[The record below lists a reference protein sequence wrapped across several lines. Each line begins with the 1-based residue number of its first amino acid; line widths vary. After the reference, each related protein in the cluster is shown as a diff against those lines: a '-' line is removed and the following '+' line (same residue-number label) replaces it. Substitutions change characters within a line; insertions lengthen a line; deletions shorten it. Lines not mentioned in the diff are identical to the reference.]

1 MLRSEPEVLER
12 REFLTSIGRLALVA
26 SAGLTLTACGSTSSD
41 TSGDGFTV
49 TSSLASGHTHAIFVV
64 LDDLTSPPSNGV
76 SYQSTATNAH
86 FHVVVLTKAQLTSI
100 DEGAVLTVTSTVS
113 DGHQH
118 AFSIQKP

>member
-26 SAGLTLTACGSTSSD
+26 SAGLAFTGCGSTD
-41 TSGDGFTV
+41 TTDDGDGFTV

-64 LDDLTSPPSNGV
+64 LDDLSSPPSNGV